1 MIQFFHWYLPNDGTL
16 WSQATSRANE
26 LAAAGFTAIWLPPAY
41 KGHVGGYDVGYGVY
55 DMFDLGEFDQKGT
68 VRTKYGT
75 RAEYLTAIEALQ
87 SAGMEVFAD
96 IVWNHRL
103 GADASEVVRATPHSA
118 FDRRR
123 SIGPTREV
131 EVWTRF
137 DFAGRAGAYDTR
149 TLDARHFDAVDYDER
164 APWQWD
170 TIFLFE
176 GKSFDGA
183 VDAEFG
189 NYSYLMGCDV
199 DHGNPDVRD
208 MTIDWGRWYLD
219 TTGVDGLRL
228 DAVKHIPTWVL
239 PIYLDAMQEHAGRPL
254 PVVGEYWSEH
264 LPALEHFLNATGDRM
279 MLFDV
284 PLHYSFHRAGRDGAS
299 FDLRRVFDGSLV
311 AARPELAVTFVD
323 NHDSQPMQALESFVA
338 DWFKPLAY
346 ALILLRRDG
355 LACVFAADYDGA
367 AYTEQRWGEDPTD
380 VELTSFRE
388 YLDICLALRHELG
401 EASQEDHFDHPN
413 VVGWV
418 RRSAGLTIV
427 VLISNGGDGT
437 KRIPTGL
444 AGADFT
450 DATGADPGT
459 IMTDPDGAAEFRC
472 PGPGISVWAA
482 RGGRAVP
489 TETTAETTAEP
500 GPSRL

>member
-16 WSQATSRANE
+16 WSQATDRADE
-26 LAAAGFTAIWLPPAY
+26 LAAAGFTAVWLPPAY

-75 RAEYLTAIEALQ
+75 REEYLAAIGALQ
-87 SAGMEVFAD
+87 SAGIEVYAD

-118 FDRRR
+118 FDRHRAV
-123 SIGPTREV
+123 GPTREV
-131 EVWTRF
+131 EVWTKF
-137 DFAGRAGAYDTR
+137 EFAGRAGAYDPR

-164 APWQWD
+164 APAQWD

-176 GKSFDGA
+176 GKTFDSA
-183 VDAEFG
+183 VDGEFG

-199 DHGNPDVRD
+199 DHANPEVRD
-208 MTIDWGRWYLD
+208 MTLDWGRWYLD

-239 PIYLDAMQEHAGRPL
+239 PIYLDSMRRHAGRDL
-254 PVVGEYWSEH
+254 PVVAEYWSDH
-264 LPALEHFLNATGDRM
+264 LPALEHFLRATGDRM

-284 PLHYSFHRAGRDGAS
+284 PLHYSFHRAGRAGSA
-299 FDLRRVFDGSLV
+299 FDLRRVFQGSLV

-323 NHDSQPMQALESFVA
+323 NHDSQPMQALESVVD

-346 ALILLRRDG
+346 ALILLRREG
-355 LACVFAADYDGA
+355 LACVFSADYDGA
-367 AYTEQRWGEDPTD
+367 AYTEQRWGEEPVD
-380 VELTSFRE
+380 VEMTSFRGF
-388 YLDICLALRHELG
+388 LDVCLTLRRDLG
-401 EASQEDHFDHPN
+401 DAAQADVFDHPN

-418 RRSAGLTIV
+418 RMATDLVVV
-427 VLISNGGDGT
+427 VLMSNGGDGT
-437 KRIPTGL
+437 KRMPTGRV
-444 AGADFT
+444 GATFT
-450 DATGADPGT
+450 DATGAHPGSVRT
-459 IMTDPDGAAEFRC
+459 GADGAGEFLC
-472 PGPGISVWAA
+472 PGRGISIWVS
-482 RGGRAVP
+482 RGGQAAP
-489 TETTAETTAEP
+489 TETPVEVEAHP
-500 GPSRL
+500 